1 MDKLIEIKSSLE
13 NLWSDLKEE
22 SSESIALE
30 KDFTHI
36 ETLCMETL
44 MNYQSESKEFIE
56 LKNFI
61 AIANDVRSGVLN
73 VQVNYPYICENIEK
87 ILSGLE

>member
-13 NLWSDLKEE
+13 DLWSDLKEE

-44 MNYQSESKEFIE
+44 MNYESESKEFIE

-61 AIANDVRSGVLN
+61 AIAHDVRSGVLN
-73 VQVNYPYICENIEK
+73 VQINYPYICKNIEK

>member
-44 MNYQSESKEFIE
+44 VNYKSESKEFIE

-61 AIANDVRSGVLN
+61 AIANDVKSGVLN
-73 VQVNYPYICENIEK
+73 VQVNYPYICKNIEK